1 MSVITNSFPSFRRI
15 STVLGA
21 LGILAAGGLALGV
34 PIADVEAKDLGVV
47 QGVEAGARVDAE
59 TYSVQIVA
67 PLAFEVGKQAAFEIV
82 IKPKDKF
89 KVNMQYPFKFKLA
102 EPPPDKITFEKTT
115 LVRADGQFSEKM
127 GVMKLLA
134 TPTAAGSYKIVGKL
148 ALSVCSDA
156 NCVMDKVELEIT
168 VDAR

>member
-1 MSVITNSFPSFRRI
+1 MSVSTDSFPSVRRF
-15 STVLGA
+15 SAVLGA
-21 LGILAAGGLALGV
+21 LGLLAAGGLALGV
-34 PIADVEAKDLGVV
+34 PISDVEAKDLGVQ

-59 TYSVQIVA
+59 AYSVQIV
-67 PLAFEVGKQAAFEIV
+67 PPTTFTVGKEATFEIV

-89 KVNMQYPFKFKLA
+89 HVNMQYPFKFKLA
-102 EPPPDKITFEKTT
+102 DPPPDKVTFAKTT
-115 LVRADGQFSEKM
+115 LVRADGQFTEQM

-134 TPTAAGSYKIVGKL
+134 TPTAPGTYKIVGKL

-156 NCVMDKVELEIT
+156 NCVMDKVDLEVS